1 MNYRKATLAMSV
13 AVAVLAM
20 VVWDMRGER
29 DQQAEKS
36 ARSDYRLQDFSMQAF
51 NEDGKTAFSLK
62 SPLLERD
69 PDGKSL
75 TIQQPVFVFP
85 GEETDQHWAAAAD
98 SAWVSDR
105 AREIRLQQNVLISGP
120 VSPKGL
126 KTEFSA
132 AELSIFPK
140 ENRLHSSGRVTV
152 THGQSILRGVGLEAD
167 MKQRRVQLLS
177 KVTARYAP
185 E

>member
-1 MNYRKATLAMSV
+1 
-13 AVAVLAM
+13 
-20 VVWDMRGER
+20 
-29 DQQAEKS
+29 
-36 ARSDYRLQDFSMQAF
+36 
-51 NEDGKTAFSLK
+51 
-62 SPLLERD
+62 
-69 PDGKSL
+69 
-75 TIQQPVFVFP
+75 VFVFP
-85 GEETDQHWAAAAD
+85 GEEADRHWGAVAD

-105 AREIRLQQNVLISGP
+105 AREIRLQQNVLITGP

-140 ENRLHSSGRVTV
+140 ENRLHSTGQVTV
-152 THGQSILRGVGLEAD
+152 NHGRSILSGVGLEAD

>member
-1 MNYRKATLAMSV
+1 VNYRKATLAMSV
-13 AVAVLAM
+13 VVVALAI

-29 DQQAEKS
+29 DQQAETT
-36 ARSDYRLQDFSMQAF
+36 ARSDYRLQEFSMHAF
-51 NEDGKTAFSLK
+51 NEEGRTAFSLK

-75 TIQQPVFVFP
+75 TIKQPVFVFP
-85 GEETDQHWAAAAD
+85 GDAPGLNWGAVAD

-105 AREIRLQQNVLISGP
+105 AREIRLQQNVRVTGP

-126 KTEFSA
+126 KTEFNA
-132 AELSIFPK
+132 TELSVFPK
-140 ENRLHSSGRVTV
+140 DNRLHSNGRVTV
-152 THGQSILRGVGLEAD
+152 THGRSILSGVGLEAD

>member
-29 DQQAEKS
+29 DQQAEKT

-75 TIQQPVFVFP
+75 TIQKPEFVFP
-85 GEETDQHWAAAAD
+85 GEEADRNWGAVAA

-105 AREIRLQQNVLISGP
+105 AREIRLQQKVLI
-120 VSPKGL
+120 
-126 KTEFSA
+126 
-132 AELSIFPK
+132 
-140 ENRLHSSGRVTV
+140 
-152 THGQSILRGVGLEAD
+152 
-167 MKQRRVQLLS
+167 
-177 KVTARYAP
+177 TARYRPKA
-185 E
+185 

>member
-1 MNYRKATLAMSV
+1 MH
-13 AVAVLAM
+13 
-20 VVWDMRGER
+20 
-29 DQQAEKS
+29 
-36 ARSDYRLQDFSMQAF
+36 AF

-75 TIQQPVFVFP
+75 TIQKPVFVFP
-85 GEETDQHWAAAAD
+85 GEETSQNWGAVAD

-132 AELSIFPK
+132 AELSVFPK
-140 ENRLHSSGRVTV
+140 ENRLRSTGLVTV
-152 THGQSILRGVGLEAD
+152 SHGRSILSGVGLEAD

>member
-1 MNYRKATLAMSV
+1 
-13 AVAVLAM
+13 
-20 VVWDMRGER
+20 
-29 DQQAEKS
+29 
-36 ARSDYRLQDFSMQAF
+36 MQAF

-75 TIQQPVFVFP
+75 TIQKPEFVFP
-85 GEETDQHWAAAAD
+85 GEEADRNWGAVAA

-105 AREIRLQQNVLISGP
+105 AREIRLQQNVLITGP
-120 VSPKGL
+120 VSHKGL

-132 AELSIFPK
+132 NELSIFPK
-140 ENRLHSSGRVTV
+140 ENRLRSAGQVTV
-152 THGQSILRGVGLEAD
+152 NHGRSILSGVGLEAD
-167 MKQRRVQLLS
+167 MKQRRVQLLA

>member
-1 MNYRKATLAMSV
+1 MNYRKATLAMSI
-13 AVAVLAM
+13 AVAALAM
-20 VVWDMRGER
+20 VVWDMRGDR
-29 DQQAEKS
+29 DQQAEKT
-36 ARSDYRLQDFSMQAF
+36 ARSDYRLQDFSMHAF
-51 NEDGKTAFSLK
+51 NEDGRTAFSLR

-75 TIQQPVFVFP
+75 TIAQPVFVFP
-85 GEETDQHWAAAAD
+85 GDEAGQNWGAVAD

-105 AREIRLQQNVLISGP
+105 AREIRLQDNVRVTGP

-132 AELSIFPK
+132 AELSVFPK
-140 ENRLHSSGRVTV
+140 ENRLHSNGVVTV
-152 THGQSILRGVGLEAD
+152 NHGRSILSGTGLEAD
-167 MKQRRVQLLS
+167 MKQRRVRLLA

>member
-1 MNYRKATLAMSV
+1 VNYRKATLAMSV

-29 DQQAEKS
+29 DQQAEKT
-36 ARSDYRLQDFSMQAF
+36 ARSDYRLQDFSMHAF

-75 TIQQPVFVFP
+75 TIQKPVFVFP
-85 GEETDQHWAAAAD
+85 GEEAGRNWGAVAD

-105 AREIRLQQNVLISGP
+105 AREIRLQQNVLITGP

-132 AELSIFPK
+132 NELSIFPK
-140 ENRLHSSGRVTV
+140 ENRLRSAGQVTV
-152 THGQSILRGVGLEAD
+152 NHGRSILSGVGLEAD